1 MIETDSTEY
10 KLWASRLGETEIVT
24 SSPVT
29 TQPSLGSV
37 YKAQNTDNW
46 TEDLF
51 EDLKFNLYRAE
62 FDITR
67 PANLKLSNEV
77 LGLENLKLNPI
88 ETSGVSD
95 QNCNC

>member
-1 MIETDSTEY
+1 M
-10 KLWASRLGETEIVT
+10 
-24 SSPVT
+24 T
-29 TQPSLGSV
+29 TQPLLGSV
-37 YKAQNTDNW
+37 YRAQNTDNW

-95 QNCNC
+95 QNATAELFKLNNKYVKVYHKNQ